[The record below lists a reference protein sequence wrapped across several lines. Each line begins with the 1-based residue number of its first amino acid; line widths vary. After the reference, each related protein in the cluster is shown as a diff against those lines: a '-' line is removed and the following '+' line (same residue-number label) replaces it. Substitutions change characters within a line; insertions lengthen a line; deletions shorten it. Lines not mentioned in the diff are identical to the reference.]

1 MQDQT
6 PLVSAVIPTKN
17 RADLLRRALQ
27 SVAGQSYAEL
37 EIVVVDDGST
47 DSTEEVVRSFEPG
60 CDITYVKNEVSLGAP
75 AARNCGFEAATGTFI
90 AGLDDD
96 DEWHPDRIQK
106 LVKEY
111 DDSFACITSDVQM
124 QYARRTVTWR
134 KKSVITLQDLLLSNQ
149 VGNQV
154 LAKRSRLLEVG
165 GFDEQL
171 AAAQDYDLWVRLCEK
186 FGPIKNVQEPLQVV
200 HAEHEKGR
208 ISTPKTQLSGYFD
221 FYKKH
226 KSKMKRTQRKYQLY
240 NIRRAQGKSAGLMDI
255 PYWVPPGRYAKEL
268 KRWIIDTY
276 LS

>member
-1 MQDQT
+1 M

-27 SVAGQSYAEL
+27 SVVAQNYAPL

-47 DSTEEVVRSFEPG
+47 DGTEEVVRSFEQG
-60 CDITYVKNEVSLGAP
+60 CDIKYLKNDVSQGAP
-75 AARNCGFEAATGTFI
+75 AARNRGIEEAAGSFI

-96 DEWHPDRIQK
+96 DEWHPNRIARMMNA
-106 LVKEY
+106 Y
-111 DDSFACITSDVQM
+111 DESFACVTSDVQM
-124 QYARRTVTWR
+124 KFARKTVTWR
-134 KKSVITLQDLLLSNQ
+134 KKAVITLQDLLLSNQ

-171 AAAQDYDLWVRLCEK
+171 EAAQDYDLWIRLCEQ

-208 ISTPKTQLSGYFD
+208 ISNPRAQLSGYFA

-226 KSKMKRTQRKYQLY
+226 KSKMNRTQRKYQLY
-240 NIRRAQGKSAGLMDI
+240 NIRRAQGKSDGLLDI
-255 PYWVPPGRYAKEL
+255 PYWVPPIRYAKEA
-268 KRWIIDTY
+268 KRWIIDTFFA
-276 LS
+276 